1 MKMKKLVAL
10 LMAVLMIG
18 LTACSKGETK
28 DESQT
33 QGGTSQT
40 EDKKAND
47 ATAEDKK
54 TDENKPAEKVKLV
67 FYDWTDEQAYLD
79 PAVEAY
85 NAQSEVAE
93 VEVVY
98 FPATDY
104 AEKILS
110 SLSSNTEFDIL
121 GVNGVS
127 FYGDYKSKNV
137 LQEITSY
144 VEAAGL
150 DTSVYGNV
158 FAQSNSDGIFGLPYR
173 QSAWLLFVNE
183 ELFKEKGM
191 EVPTEQLTWTQYRD
205 LAKQLT
211 DDDTYGGLVGMNNF
225 VYMQQLGSSVMDEDT
240 TVIRENLELW
250 KSLEEDGSH
259 VPFAEKLELGQNA
272 GSLFTTAP
280 ATKVA
285 MFQNGTWGVAS
296 YNTRYETGEMPFKY
310 KVMPMPIPEGSKE
323 YAAPSGM
330 NFLSISKT
338 SKHPEEAYDFIEFM
352 CTYEG
357 ANIIASKG
365 TLTAYSDDKVK
376 ETYLAAVQ
384 QDNDTLSKIVFSPN
398 NVIEQIYNV
407 NYSAVETI
415 LKEEMEL
422 YLIGEQD
429 IDTTMKNFEARR
441 EEYMN

>member
-1 MKMKKLVAL
+1 MRIKRLG
-10 LMAVLMIG
+10 AVLLAASMVL
-18 LTACSKGETK
+18 LTAC
-28 DESQT
+28 
-33 QGGTSQT
+33 GGGAKNGGDQNNDKTS
-40 EDKKAND
+40 NG
-47 ATAEDKK
+47 
-54 TDENKPAEKVKLV
+54 KVKLV

-85 NAQSEVAE
+85 NAQSKVAE

-110 SLSSNTEFDIL
+110 SFSSNTEFDIL

-127 FYGDYKSKNV
+127 YYGDYKSKKC
-137 LQEITSY
+137 LQDISSY
-144 VEAAGL
+144 VKDSGL

-158 FAQSNSDGIFGLPYR
+158 FEQSNQDGIFGLPYR
-173 QSAWLLFVNE
+173 QSVWLLFVNQ
-183 ELFKEKGM
+183 ELFQKSGI
-191 EVPTEQLTWTQYRD
+191 EVPTKQLTWTEYRE

-211 DDDTYGGLVGMNNF
+211 KDDTYGGLVGMDNF
-225 VYMQQLGSSVMDEDT
+225 VYMQQMGGSVMDKDT
-240 TVIRENLELW
+240 TIIRRSLELW
-250 KSLEEDGSH
+250 KSLEEDQSH

-296 YNTRYETGEMPFKY
+296 YNSKYESGEMPFKY
-310 KVMPMPIPEGSKE
+310 AVMPMPIPEGGKE
-323 YAAPSGM
+323 YSAPSGM

-338 SKHPEEAYDFIEFM
+338 SKHPAEAYDFIQFM

-357 ANIIASKG
+357 ASRIAEKG

-376 ETYLAAVQ
+376 EIYLNAVK
-384 QDNDTLSKIVFSPN
+384 QDTDTLAKIVFSEN
-398 NVIEQIYNV
+398 NVIEQIYDE

-422 YLIGEQD
+422 YMIGEQD
-429 IDTTMKNFEARR
+429 LDTTMKNFEERR
-441 EEYMN
+441 AEYMK